1 MENIFSLGSIILF
14 LIAALALLALVFASP
29 AYNAFFLALETI
41 LIGIY
46 FMTADRINNTNA
58 STLILL
64 LFFCLIILSSNI
76 YIEKSTQISPS
87 TAPKIS
93 AIIGGLLLTFF
104 YIKLSQLETGDIIDI
119 KINYSFFGQDIMAI
133 MCAVFTIF
141 VMLIC
146 ALAVINTKNI
156 E

>member
-1 MENIFSLGSIILF
+1 L
-14 LIAALALLALVFASP
+14 LIAALALLALIFASP
-29 AYNAFFLALETI
+29 AYNALFLAIETI
-41 LIGIY
+41 LIGLY
-46 FMTADRINNTNA
+46 FLATGIIDTINA
-58 STLILL
+58 STIILL
-64 LFFCLIILSSNI
+64 LFFCLITLSSNI

-87 TAPKIS
+87 SASKIS
-93 AIIGGLLLTFF
+93 ALIGGILLIFF
-104 YIKLSQLETGDIIDI
+104 YIKLSQLESIEIIDI

-141 VMLIC
+141 VMLIS